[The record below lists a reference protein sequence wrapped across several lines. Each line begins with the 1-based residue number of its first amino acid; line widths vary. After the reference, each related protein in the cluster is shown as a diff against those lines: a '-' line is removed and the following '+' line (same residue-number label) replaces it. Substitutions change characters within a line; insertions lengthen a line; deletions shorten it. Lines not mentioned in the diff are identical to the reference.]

1 MPRMRRPAGA
11 PQPPPPPP
19 FTIIIDVQ
27 EKRPYR
33 FAGSTAATQTASLPT
48 GDYSILGCEG
58 LVAIERKSL
67 ADAYRSFSAGRD
79 RLERE
84 FQRLAAF
91 DFACIMLEFTPIEA
105 LEPPAW
111 TKTQP
116 ATVLKTLIHWEVK
129 YGVHVCFAGSREIA
143 ERLTYRL
150 LEYWWRVRGCG
161 LVARRLRGTTKP

>member
-48 GDYSILGCEG
+48 GDYSILGCEA

-67 ADAYRSFSAGRD
+67 SDAYATFSR
-79 RLERE
+79 ERE
-84 FQRLAAF
+84 RFKRELQRLAAM
-91 DFACIMLEFTPIEA
+91 DYACIMLEFSPADA

-111 TKTQP
+111 CMKVQP
-116 ATVLKTLIHWEVK
+116 ATVLKSLIRWQVE
-129 YGVHVCFAGSREIA
+129 YGVHVCFAGTREIA

-161 LVARRLRGTTKP
+161 LVAKQIFR